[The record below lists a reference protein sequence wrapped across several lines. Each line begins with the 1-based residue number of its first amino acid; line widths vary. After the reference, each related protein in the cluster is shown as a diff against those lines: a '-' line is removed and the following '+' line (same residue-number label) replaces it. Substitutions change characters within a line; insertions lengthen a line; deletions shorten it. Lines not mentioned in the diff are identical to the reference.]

1 MYLCCMQKIV
11 ECVPNFSEGKNLQ
24 IIKQITDAMETVEG
38 VQLLDVDP
46 GKATN
51 RTVVT
56 IVGEVELVVE
66 AAFRGIQMAASLIDM
81 RNHSGEHPRM
91 GATDVCPLIP
101 ISGISMEETAQYATQ
116 LAERVSNEL
125 NIPTYLYENAQP
137 NKSRSN
143 LSVIRAGEYEGFFDK
158 IKEPQWAPDFGK
170 AEMNATAGATV
181 IGARDFLIAFNI
193 NLNTKSTRVA
203 NRIAF
208 DVREAGRVKREGN
221 PISGKIVKDEN
232 GEDVRIPG
240 KLKAVKAIGWYIEEY
255 NMAQISMNLTNYQIT
270 PLHIAF
276 EETRKS
282 ADERGVRV
290 TGSEL
295 VGLIPLQPMLDAGKY
310 FLEKQGLSS
319 GVSEAELVNSAVRS
333 LGLSEIS
340 TFDPQKK
347 IIEYI
352 LNDPKKSKLVSM
364 SVKSFADETAS
375 DSPAPGGGSIAALSG
390 ALGASL
396 GTMVANL
403 SASKRGWE
411 DRVGEFS
418 PWAEKG
424 QKIKDE
430 LLFLVDED
438 TRAFD
443 KIMAAFGLPKDN
455 PEQVSA
461 RKQAIED
468 ASKYAT
474 EIPFKTMQV
483 AFSCIPLLKEMATN
497 GNQNSLSDVG
507 VGAICMKTAVR
518 GAWLNVLI
526 NAKGLNDKD
535 WAAEIVAKAK
545 SLLEENHKLCDEIV
559 NDIEAKLYN

>member
-1 MYLCCMQKIV
+1 MQKIV

-24 IIKQITDAMETVEG
+24 IIKQITDAIESVDG

-56 IVGEVELVVE
+56 MVGEVELVVE
-66 AAFRGIQMAASLIDM
+66 AAFRGIQMASTLIDM

-101 ISGISMEETAQYATQ
+101 ISGISIEETAQYAQQ
-116 LAERVSNEL
+116 LAKRVANEL
-125 NIPTYLYENAQP
+125 SIPTYLYEDAQP

-143 LSVIRAGEYEGFFDK
+143 LSVIRAGEYEGFFEK
-158 IKEPQWAPDFGK
+158 IKDPIWAPDFGK

-208 DVREAGRVKREGN
+208 DVREAGRVKRDGN

-240 KLKAVKAIGWYIEEY
+240 KLKSVKAIGWFIEEY
-255 NMAQISMNLTNYQIT
+255 NIAQISMNLTNYHVT

-276 EETRKS
+276 EETCKS
-282 ADERGVRV
+282 ANERGVRV

-295 VGLIPLQPMLDAGKY
+295 VGLIPLQSMLDAGKY

-319 GVSEAELVNSAVRS
+319 GVSQAELVDIAIKS
-333 LGLSEIS
+333 LGLCEIS
-340 TFDPQKK
+340 TFDPKKK

-352 LNDPKKSKLVSM
+352 LQDTKKSKLVSM
-364 SVKSFADETAS
+364 TVKGFADETAS
-375 DSPAPGGGSIAALSG
+375 DSPAPGGGSIAALAG
-390 ALGASL
+390 VLGASL

-424 QKIKDE
+424 QKLKDE
-430 LLFLVDED
+430 LLFLVD

-443 KIMAAFGLPKDN
+443 GIMNAFGLPKDN
-455 PEQVSA
+455 AEQVTA
-461 RKQAIED
+461 RKKAIED

-474 EIPFKTMQV
+474 EIPFRTMQA
-483 AFSCIPLLKEMATN
+483 AFNCIPLLQEMANN

-507 VGAICMKTAVR
+507 VGAICIKTAVR

-526 NAKGLNDKD
+526 NAKGLTDQV
-535 WAAEIVAKAK
+535 WAKTIVNQART
-545 SLLEENHKLCDEIV
+545 LLAQNHTLCDEIV
-559 NDIEAKLYN
+559 NGIEERLDGLD